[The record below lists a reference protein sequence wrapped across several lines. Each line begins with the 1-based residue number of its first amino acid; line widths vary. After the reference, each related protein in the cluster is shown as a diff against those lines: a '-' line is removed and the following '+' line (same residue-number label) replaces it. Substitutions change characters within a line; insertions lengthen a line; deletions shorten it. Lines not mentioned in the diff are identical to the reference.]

1 MTLYRDVILSHYK
14 NPQNKGELETFTHQ
28 ATQSNPTCGDEIT
41 MQVFVEEGQV
51 KEVRFSGKGCAISQA
66 SCSLLTDYIKGENI
80 ESIQALNLPDIVTL
94 LGGEQISPGR
104 IKCATLGL
112 DVLKKALS

>member
-14 NPQNKGELETFTHQ
+14 NPQNKGELANFTHQ
-28 ATQSNPTCGDEIT
+28 ASKSNVTCGDEIT
-41 MQVFVEEGQV
+41 MQILV
-51 KEVRFSGKGCAISQA
+51 KNDTVADVRFSGKGCAISQA
-66 SCSLLTDYIKGENI
+66 SCSLLTDYVKGEKVEDI
-80 ESIQALNLPDIVTL
+80 KALELADIITL

-112 DVLKKALS
+112 EVLKKALS